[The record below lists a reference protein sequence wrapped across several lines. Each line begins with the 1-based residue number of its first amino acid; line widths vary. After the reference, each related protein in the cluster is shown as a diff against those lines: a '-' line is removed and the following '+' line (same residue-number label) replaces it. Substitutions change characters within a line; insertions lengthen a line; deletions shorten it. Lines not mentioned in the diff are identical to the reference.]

1 MTMVWLFF
9 LFSAAV
15 GSANADPGLLAPI
28 FVEDRK
34 IGEVWVYLE
43 DPVALEKQSF
53 KKAMSEILLPAPLE
67 ELDSLPEKISI
78 QDLEKRSIRVEFD
91 AVALVLR
98 TKIAASLRRVPE
110 FRIRAF
116 EQNQKNL
123 VSPASFSGYL
133 NGTIQQGFE
142 YPKSSPRMPFRA
154 QLDFVTNLQ
163 GFVLETGE
171 VYTEK
176 DSVPWRRSDT
186 KITRDFEEYVLRT
199 SLGDLYPFT
208 TGYQSSRLLGGV
220 SASRQ
225 FSIQPYLNTRP
236 QNRTEIYLTRPTTIE
251 VFVNDGFVQRIYA
264 NPGPLELR
272 DFPLF
277 SGVNKV
283 DLKLIEDGGK
293 IQWINLNLLYD
304 VQLLGSGVHQFAYQ
318 AGFLSE
324 PVRADRRYKTSEP
337 FFSGFHRL
345 GLTDTFTFG
354 TNFQNDSRTWM
365 AGLDSVL
372 LTRGGVFSLEGAVS
386 KDPSLVTASATK
398 VRYRSLD
405 YKLGNDRPIRGVVE
419 LEYKSRWFTPPGA
432 RNENLFSYRTD
443 LSLSKAISARDNLGV
458 GFGWSKNRGLGA
470 DKKSARL
477 DWQSEIA
484 PQWRL
489 GTSYAVDRESRVDHR
504 FQLTLS
510 WIDLGGNYFGNLTY
524 DYPSKVQRL
533 ELSKNPSTEIDDYRA
548 LIGVQNS
555 PRNMKFDALAEYTKE
570 QGVLRLEHFTDHEKN
585 LSRNSHRSTLL
596 ASSAIVFTN
605 RSVSVSRP
613 VADSFVILESSRD
626 YSDLKI
632 PVNRRDD
639 NPEAYV
645 DPRGVIPTL
654 SSYAITPVVLDTSD
668 FPVGFSL
675 ENDHFWLRPT
685 YKSGIHLNVGGQS
698 KVLVKGTILLSE
710 KPFGYQVGEVYRD
723 GVYVSNFF
731 TNKSGIF
738 LLENLSAGN
747 YEIRL
752 DGFGRKA
759 FSIANEQSGFVE
771 LPEMKLEE
779 GQ

>member
-1 MTMVWLFF
+1 MMILWLFT
-9 LFSAAV
+9 LFFSPGGLA
-15 GSANADPGLLAPI
+15 SSDPGLLAPI

-34 IGEVWVYLE
+34 VGEVWVYLDE
-43 DPVALEKQSF
+43 PVAIEKQSF
-53 KKAMSEILLPAPLE
+53 QRAMNDLLLPKPLE
-67 ELDSLPEKISI
+67 ELESLPPKISLEELKKRAI
-78 QDLEKRSIRVEFD
+78 QLEFD
-91 AVALVLR
+91 AAALILR
-98 TKIAASLRRVPE
+98 ARIDSSIRRVPE

-123 VSPASFSGYL
+123 VSPAPVSGYL
-133 NGTIQQGFE
+133 NGTLQQGFE
-142 YPKSSPRMPFRA
+142 YPKASPRMPLRA
-154 QLDFVTNLQ
+154 QFDFVTNVQ

-186 KITRDFEEYVLRT
+186 KVTRDFEEHVLRT
-199 SLGDLYPFT
+199 SIGDLYPFT
-208 TGYQSSRLLGGV
+208 TGYQASRLMGGV

-251 VFVNDGFVQRIYA
+251 VYVNDGFVQRIYA

-318 AGFLSE
+318 GGFLSE

-345 GLTDTFTFG
+345 GFTDTLTMG
-354 TNFQNDSRTWM
+354 TNFQSDSRVWM
-365 AGLDSVL
+365 AGLDSVV
-372 LTRGGVFSLEGAVS
+372 LTRGGVFSFEGALS
-386 KDPSLVTASATK
+386 KDPSLVTASVGK
-398 VRYRSLD
+398 LRYRSLD
-405 YKLGNDRPIRGVVE
+405 YKLGNDRPIRGVLEV
-419 LEYKSRWFTPPGA
+419 EYKSRWFSPPGA

-443 LSLSKAISARDNLGV
+443 VSLSKALSARDNVGL

-470 DKKSARL
+470 DKKTGRF
-477 DWQSEIA
+477 DWQSELA

-489 GTSYAVDRESRVDHR
+489 ATSYAVERESKLEHR
-504 FQLTLS
+504 FQLTLT
-510 WIDLGGNYFGNLTY
+510 WIDLAGKYFGNLTY

-548 LIGVQNS
+548 QVGVQNS
-555 PRNMKFDALAEYTKE
+555 PRNMRFDALAEYTKE
-570 QGVLRLEHFTDHEKN
+570 VGILRLEHLSDHEKN
-585 LSRNSHRSTLL
+585 PSKNSHRSTLL
-596 ASSAIVFTN
+596 ASSAVVFTHKN
-605 RSVSVSRP
+605 IAISRP
-613 VADSFVILESSRD
+613 VADSFVILETSRD
-626 YSDLKI
+626 YSNLKI
-632 PVNRRDD
+632 PVNKRDD

-645 DPRGVIPTL
+645 NPKGVIPTL
-654 SSYAITPVVLDTSD
+654 SSYAISPVVLDTSE

-675 ENDHFWLRPT
+675 ENDHYWLRPT
-685 YKSGIHLNVGGQS
+685 YKSGIFLNLGGKS
-698 KVLVKGTILLSE
+698 KVLVKGIFVRAE
-710 KPFGYQVGEVYRD
+710 KPVGYQVGEVFRD
-723 GVYVSNFF
+723 GTFISSFF
-731 TNKSGIF
+731 TNKNGVF

-747 YEIRL
+747 YELRL
-752 DGFGRKA
+752 EGFGAKT
-759 FSIANEQSGFVE
+759 FSIGEEQSGFLE

-779 GQ
+779 DQ